1 MTCNLKAKFK
11 EAETAIREAFD
22 VALKHQDDFNNSE
35 TVTDVWMMYSN
46 WRRLDLP
53 NVFLEHSHDDTVTNV
68 PTDTPFNFNVDLPQ
82 MPDGSYDPDSNIT
95 LDTGVDN
102 TVTFAPPNGDWGEYM
117 STGDMITFTNANSEG
132 TIGVPAQPE
141 VTKFRTPEQNAADQQ
156 HADDINDKDGV

>member
-22 VALKHQDDFNNSE
+22 AALKHQDDFNNSE

-46 WRRLDLP
+46 WRRLDVP
-53 NVFLEHSHDDTVTNV
+53 NVTNSHDDTVTNV
-68 PTDTPFNFNVDLPQ
+68 PTDTAFSFGVDLPQ
-82 MPDGSYDPDSNIT
+82 MPDGSYYPDSNIT

-117 STGDMITFTNANSEG
+117 STGDMITFTNENATG
-132 TIGVPAQPE
+132 TVGIPAEPQ
-141 VTKFRTPEQNAADQQ
+141 VTKAVDPEQNAADL
-156 HADDINDKDGV
+156 NDRDGA

>member
-22 VALKHQDDFNNSE
+22 AALKHQDDFNNSD

-46 WRRLDLP
+46 WRRLDVP
-53 NVFLEHSHDDTVTNV
+53 NVTNSHDDTVTNV
-68 PTDTPFNFNVDLPQ
+68 PTDTPFSFGVDLPQ
-82 MPDGSYDPDSNIT
+82 IPDGSYDPDSNIT

-117 STGDMITFTNANSEG
+117 STGDMITFTNENSTG
-132 TIGVPAQPE
+132 TVGIPAQPE
-141 VTKFRTPEQNAADQQ
+141 VTKAVDPEQNAADL
-156 HADDINDKDGV
+156 NDRDGA